1 MRRFRLALSA
11 LCLSLPIV
19 GAPQWA
25 HAQQPGPAA
34 VEATPTPASQPV
46 ERVAYPAK
54 SPATWLSSEGKGDP
68 WYTDTVRCR
77 ELLDKLDPD
86 AAVVQKHL
94 ARVRSK
100 CEMVRRVE
108 SFSWKS
114 RTAVEFLEGILED
127 LVAGKEPLVRYA
139 GKQFAYP
146 YWSETMRMIQ
156 ANWMHVPPAYDPAK
170 SHQLFIYY
178 KCGGGIHFRDGKAA
192 GGHRPTADNANQTD
206 TFHAWSSLSTQIKGR
221 MGGEIELQEFPAALA
236 EDFSVSPDRVFLTGW
251 SDGGFTATWLGAHYP
266 HLVAGIAPCCG
277 NWQYTNVEDAGA
289 SNIPVLAIDGWS
301 DGGYNVLQFNRWQV
315 LRGWGADVSC
325 IWGHHGHTYQ
335 PYEDIEE
342 FKSIIDWAATK
353 RRDLWP
359 KRVRYATW
367 NLYTHRAYWVDLER
381 MIDPTLAC
389 QIEAEV
395 KPGNRIEVTTRNLA
409 AYTLT
414 LHEKLVDPTQPV
426 TIVTDGKESYAGPF
440 QERIAVV
447 LVPPPAAP
455 FVKTAALPDD
465 IAAATVG
472 SSYDADG
479 FLAIPGRRWLAVKAT
494 GCDENTAGLLA
505 KWFPEGAKADTEVT
519 ADDHAN
525 YNLFLYGGPEINKV
539 TAGIADRLPIQFG
552 NGTFTVGQTVYDQPT
567 HCVGFLHPNPLN
579 PQKYVI
585 VYGFND
591 AAAFAKGGF
600 FGMTGESVWKFR
612 SGDAVIGGIPSP
624 RRGFGVGMDA
634 AAYESRRLAFGPDWR
649 PDGRP
654 PIAEVEQPFDYLQL
668 LRLRAD
674 AIRAAAEADVGVIWS
689 HTPGHK
695 RWRDSMPAGPI
706 TAHDLATQDAFPEYV
721 CVGSMPGSRLIG
733 ARKSAAACSIRADRS
748 EPGYVAGQTLAVA
761 DIDPSKTYRVAMGYH
776 GTPCYDTT
784 IKKMPRLFTWSTQEE
799 FLADTN
805 NKIIIQDL
813 TQTPIQ
819 VAEAVANY
827 VTGKKKVAPRPM
839 CFDLTE
845 YIANPRDNEFGAC
858 DWLHLGI
865 DVAWQPDK
873 TDGDRYTLAL
883 GARVASDPAVAPPR
897 KNAKQFAE
905 LPLAAGASPGSFDFA
920 SMDKQ
925 LPLTATTKVSRYAV
939 NPDADFKT
947 FTLSETAAE
956 GSIGEAILAELR
968 LANEGPAD
976 LAVTCVLADT
986 VMRSF
991 RGSTWP
997 EDGAKA
1003 SAKNRPA
1010 YFGYHRAV
1018 ARAKQPATHENAAL
1032 VFSEAKSQKLI
1043 VPNAG
1048 YNFGLVG
1055 LEAPL
1060 VVKAGETVTVP
1071 LLLIAVDRPA
1081 AGPDISLATVLESIA
1096 GDLAQRP

>member
-1 MRRFRLALSA
+1 MMCR
-11 LCLSLPIV
+11 CGWIVGLSLLI
-19 GAPQWA
+19 GNAAPP
-25 HAQQPGPAA
+25 AQGQSPLPEAAAAAEQP
-34 VEATPTPASQPV
+34 SQPV
-46 ERVAYPAK
+46 ERVAYPAD
-54 SPATWLSSEGKGDP
+54 SPANWLSAEGKADP
-68 WYTDTVRCR
+68 WYADTARCR
-77 ELLDKLDPD
+77 ALLDELKLDD
-86 AAVVQKHL
+86 ALVMKHL
-94 ARVRSK
+94 ARIRDK
-100 CEMVRRVE
+100 CEMLRRVG
-108 SFSWKS
+108 SFSWKT

-139 GKQFAYP
+139 GRQFAYP
-146 YWSETMRMIQ
+146 YWSETMQMIQ
-156 ANWMHVPPAYDPAK
+156 ANWIHVPPTYDPAK

-178 KCGGGIHFRDGKAA
+178 KCGGGIHFKDGKAA

-206 TFHAWSSLSTQIKGR
+206 TFHAWSSLNIQIKGR
-221 MGGEIELQEFPAALA
+221 MGGEIELEEFPAALSR
-236 EDFSVSPDRVFLTGW
+236 DFSVSPDRVFLTGW

-266 HLVAGIAPCCG
+266 HLVAGIAPSCG
-277 NWQYTNVEDAGA
+277 NWQYTNIEDAGA
-289 SNIPVLAIDGWS
+289 SNIPVLTVDGWG

-342 FKSIIDWAATK
+342 FKYIIDWAATK
-353 RRDLWP
+353 KRDLWP

-367 NLYTHRAYWVDLER
+367 NLYMHRAYWVDLER

-395 KPGNRIEVTTRNLA
+395 KAGNRIEVTTRNLA

-414 LHEKLVDPTQPV
+414 LHEKLVDPGKPV
-426 TIVTDGKESYAGPF
+426 TVVTDGKESYAGPF
-440 QERIAVV
+440 RERIAVEV
-447 LVPPPAAP
+447 VPPPAAE

-472 SSYDADG
+472 SSYDTDG

-494 GCDENTAGLLA
+494 GCDEKTAGLLG

-519 ADDHAN
+519 ADDHKN
-525 YNLFLYGGPEINKV
+525 YNLLIYGGPEINKV
-539 TAGIADRLPIQFG
+539 TADIAGQLPIRFG
-552 NGTFTVGQTVYDQPT
+552 NGTFTVGQAVHDQPT
-567 HCVGFLHPNPLN
+567 NCITLLHPNPRN
-579 PQKYVI
+579 PKKYVI
-585 VYGFND
+585 VYAFND

-600 FGMTGESVWKFR
+600 FGMTGESIWRFR
-612 SGDAVIGGIPSP
+612 SGDAVIGGIPRHQP
-624 RRGFGVGMDA
+624 AFGAAMDA
-634 AAYESRRLAFGPDWR
+634 AAYESRRLTFGPDWR
-649 PDGRP
+649 PDARP
-654 PIAEVEQPFDYLQL
+654 PIAEAERPFDYLQL

-674 AIRAAAEADVGVIWS
+674 AIRAAAGADVGVIWA

-706 TAHDLATQDAFPEYV
+706 TQHDLATQDAFPEYV
-721 CVGSMPGSRLIG
+721 CVGTMPGSRLIA
-733 ARKSAAACSIRADRS
+733 ARGNAAACSVLADSRD
-748 EPGYVAGQTLAVA
+748 PGYVAGQTLAVA

-776 GTPCYDTT
+776 GTPCYHTK
-784 IKKMPRLFTWSTQEE
+784 IAKMPRLFTWATQEE
-799 FLADTN
+799 FLADEN
-805 NKIIIQDL
+805 NTIIIENL
-813 TQTPIQ
+813 KQTPIQ
-819 VAEAVANY
+819 VAEAVAKY
-827 VTGKKKVAPRPM
+827 VAEQRKITPRPM

-845 YIANPRDNEFGAC
+845 YVANPRDNDFGAC
-858 DWLHLGI
+858 DWLHLGV
-865 DVAWQPDK
+865 DVAWKPGPA
-873 TDGDRYTLAL
+873 DGDRYTLAL

-905 LPLAAGASPGSFDFA
+905 LPLATGASPGSFDFA
-920 SMDKQ
+920 SMDKR
-925 LPLTATTKVSRYAV
+925 LPLTVTTKASRFAV
-939 NPDADFKT
+939 KPDADFKT
-947 FTLSETAAE
+947 FALADAGAA
-956 GSIGEAILAELR
+956 GAIGQAILAEVR

-997 EDGAKA
+997 ED
-1003 SAKNRPA
+1003 SAKVRPA

-1018 ARAKQPATHENAAL
+1018 AKAKQPATHEDAAL
-1032 VFSEAKSQKLI
+1032 ILTNAKSRKLI
-1043 VPNAG
+1043 VPSAG

-1060 VVKAGETVTVP
+1060 AVKAGETVTVP

-1081 AGPDISLATVLESIA
+1081 EGPDIGLASVLESIT
-1096 GDLAQRP
+1096 GDLARRP